1 MGVCGNSEVQTVS
14 DAGHCEWRHL
24 LLSGI
29 RSLTRSVLQWKNPLV
44 KQSNKIEGSS
54 HAYQWILMMLCG
66 DLDGWTPL
74 L

>member
-14 DAGHCEWRHL
+14 DTEHCEWRHL

-29 RSLTRSVLQWKNPLV
+29 RSLTRSVLQQKNPLV

-54 HAYQWILMMLCG
+54 HAYQWILSMLCG